1 MTRRIFSLVT
11 LTILVF
17 CATQVLAHDEYRII
31 GTVTAFQNSQ
41 LQVKDRQGKTFTVK
55 VNTETYIHRDKEKQK
70 VAASELKAGRSVVV
84 DALGDSE
91 ADLVAAEVRIVP
103 AIVPASKK

>member
-17 CATQVLAHDEYRII
+17 CATQALAHDEYRII
-31 GTVTAFQNSQ
+31 GTVMAFQNSQ

-70 VAASELKAGRSVVV
+70 VVASELKAGRSVVV

-103 AIVPASKK
+103 AIVP